1 MNTVSRWS
9 RPECAISGTEIV
21 LGIDPGLRRTGFG
34 VIQHHNGRCRY
45 LGSGVIRTG
54 QAGVPERL
62 GIIFEGLTEIICQ
75 YRPGTSA
82 IEKVF
87 VNINPQSTLLLGQA
101 RGAAM
106 TALVTAGLPVHE
118 YTALQLKK
126 SVTGHGHADKQQ
138 VQAMVKHLLNL
149 PAEPSEDA
157 ADALACALCHIN
169 HSGLTGRLR
178 AIRATRITRVR
189 AGRLV

>member
-1 MNTVSRWS
+1 M
-9 RPECAISGTEIV
+9 

-34 VIQHHNGRCRY
+34 VIQSRNGRCAY

-54 QAGVPERL
+54 QASVAERL
-62 GIIFEGLTEIICQ
+62 GIIYQGITEIIGQ
-75 YRPGTSA
+75 YHPTESA

-87 VNINPQSTLLLGQA
+87 VNVNPQTTLLLGQA

-106 TALVTAGLPVHE
+106 TALVMGQLPVHE

-126 SVTGHGHADKQQ
+126 TVTGHGHADKRQ
-138 VQAMVKHLLNL
+138 VQAMVKRLLAL

-157 ADALACALCHIN
+157 ADALACALCHVN
-169 HSGLTGRLR
+169 HSALTGRLR
-178 AIRATRITRVR
+178 AVRATRLTRVR